1 MSHGQ
6 YPDMRKNLKVALMNV
21 AELPDGF
28 LKIAHEISDKV
39 EILDEIFGPKSIKA
53 LHQLLP
59 KISQYENP
67 PEIRGSELEG

>member
-1 MSHGQ
+1 
-6 YPDMRKNLKVALMNV
+6 MNV

-53 LHQLLP
+53 LH
-59 KISQYENP
+59 
-67 PEIRGSELEG
+67 